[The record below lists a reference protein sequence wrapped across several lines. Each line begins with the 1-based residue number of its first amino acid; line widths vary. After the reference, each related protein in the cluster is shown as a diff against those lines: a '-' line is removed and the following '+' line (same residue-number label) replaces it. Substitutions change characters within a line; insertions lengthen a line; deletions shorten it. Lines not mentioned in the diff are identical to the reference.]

1 MKLLLACSII
11 AVCCTAARADELND
25 MPDIACAQA
34 SSALERAQIGCSDA
48 NLASVDPRTGVS
60 SRERSEDDG
69 AKAN

>member
-11 AVCCTAARADELND
+11 AVCCTAAWADELND

-48 NLASVDPRTGVS
+48 NLASVDPRTGES

>member
-1 MKLLLACSII
+1 MRLLIACSIVVVSCI
-11 AVCCTAARADELND
+11 AARADELND

-48 NLASVDPRTGVS
+48 NLASVDPRTGGS
-60 SRERSEDDG
+60 PRERSKDDG